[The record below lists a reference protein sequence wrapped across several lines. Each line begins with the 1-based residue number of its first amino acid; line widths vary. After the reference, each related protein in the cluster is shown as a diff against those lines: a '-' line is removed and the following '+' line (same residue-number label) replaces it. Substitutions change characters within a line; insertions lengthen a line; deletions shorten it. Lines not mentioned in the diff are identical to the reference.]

1 MKVGMGTGLEL
12 PDLVLCPECEKA
24 VEQEDGNFCEVC
36 IHKVHEYE
44 KKHNLI
50 IDFWERGA
58 QGESGPTGIGSI
70 KK

>member
-44 KKHNLI
+44 KNI
-50 IDFWERGA
+50 I
-58 QGESGPTGIGSI
+58 
-70 KK
+70 